1 MKRAALLLLLI
12 ALLGASLLAL
22 LQHFA
27 APRIEQQRQ
36 AAAERALLDL
46 LPAGSY
52 DNHPLQQPI
61 ALAAGGLLGNGRAE
75 QGYQASLNGRP
86 SAVLLPVSAC
96 GYEGPIQ
103 LLVAITPDG
112 RLLASKVLQ
121 QQETPGL
128 ADLLAPER
136 VSWLRS
142 LNDKSL
148 AADWSLRA
156 DGGRIDQIA
165 GATVTSRAVT
175 DALQRALRFFDAER
189 ERLLE
194 VRP

>member
-1 MKRAALLLLLI
+1 M
-12 ALLGASLLAL
+12 
-22 LQHFA
+22 
-27 APRIEQQRQ
+27 
-36 AAAERALLDL
+36 
-46 LPAGSY
+46 
-52 DNHPLQQPI
+52 
-61 ALAAGGLLGNGRAE
+61 
-75 QGYQASLNGRP
+75 
-86 SAVLLPVSAC
+86 
-96 GYEGPIQ
+96 
-103 LLVAITPDG
+103 LVAVTADG

-142 LNDKSL
+142 LDDKSQD
-148 AADWSLRA
+148 ADWSLRA

-194 VRP
+194 ARP

>member
-12 ALLGASLLAL
+12 ALLGAGLLAL

-52 DNHPLQQPI
+52 DNRPLQQPI

-75 QGYQASLNGRP
+75 QGYQASLNGQP
-86 SAVLLPVSAC
+86 SAVLLPVSAR

-103 LLVAITPDG
+103 LLVAVTADG

-136 VSWLRS
+136 ISWLRS
-142 LNDKSL
+142 LDGKSL
-148 AADWSLRA
+148 DADWSLRA

-175 DALQRALRFFDAER
+175 DALQRALRFFNAER

>member
-1 MKRAALLLLLI
+1 MKRAVLLLLLI
-12 ALLGASLLAL
+12 ALLGAGLLAL
-22 LQHFA
+22 LQYFA

-52 DNHPLQQPI
+52 DNRPLQQPI
-61 ALAAGGLLGNGRAE
+61 ALAAGGLLGNARTE
-75 QGYQASLNGRP
+75 QGYLASLNGRP
-86 SAVLLPVSAC
+86 SAVLLPVSAS

-142 LNDKSL
+142 LDDKSL

-165 GATVTSRAVT
+165 GATVTSHAVT
-175 DALQRALRFFDAER
+175 DALKRALRFFDAER
-189 ERLLE
+189 EQLLE
-194 VRP
+194 ARP